1 MRNLL
6 PIIII
11 FALIISCKQ
20 KTNKIKE
27 QSKDYSSLKDSLTSE
42 LKEIK
47 ERNNIVG
54 FSTSIVNEKGIL
66 YNKGFGYSNIKNQ
79 REYKENT
86 IQNIASISKTL
97 IGISLFKAQEMGKL
111 KLDDPI
117 NNYLPFKVINPTH
130 PNIPITIRH
139 LSTHTSTIMDTDNFW
154 ENTYILNKKDHPK
167 SVSVFRYMKP
177 PNANTSV
184 AKFLN
189 SLLNDKG
196 RLYIPENFSKE
207 KPGEKFS
214 YSNLGATLCALVI
227 ESATKTSYDKF
238 TEENILIKL
247 GMKNSGWSIKTI
259 DSTKISKLYGNYE
272 SVLADYSILTYP
284 DGGLLTTSSDL
295 SKLLTELIKGYAGN
309 GTLLNKESYK
319 KLFENQ
325 LSENQMPQGTDAN
338 FGIFL
343 DLSNGFMEDDFKTI
357 GHSGGDP
364 GVVAGMFFNPETG
377 LGRILILNTDSDF
390 DENIIPQFKEIWSKL
405 NFYGNKLN

>member
-1 MRNLL
+1 MKKLL
-6 PIIII
+6 PLILI

-20 KTNKIKE
+20 KTNKTIE
-27 QSKDYSSLKDSLTSE
+27 QSKNYSSLKDSLTSD
-42 LKEIK
+42 LNEIK
-47 ERNNIVG
+47 DKKNIVG
-54 FSTSIVNEKGIL
+54 FSTSIVNENGIL
-66 YNKGFGYSNIKNQ
+66 YSKGFGYSNIENKKG
-79 REYKENT
+79 YTENT

-97 IGISLFKAQEMGKL
+97 IGLSLFKAKEMGKL

-117 NNYLPFKVINPTH
+117 NTYLPFKVINPTH

-154 ENTYILNKKDHPK
+154 ENTYILKKKDHPK
-167 SVSVFRYMKP
+167 SVSVFGYMKP
-177 PNANTSV
+177 PNFKTSITE
-184 AKFLN
+184 FLN
-189 SLLNDKG
+189 NLLNDKG

-207 KPGEKFS
+207 KPGEKLS

-227 ESATKTSYDKF
+227 ESATKTPYDEF
-238 TEENILIKL
+238 TQENILNPL
-247 GMKNSGWSIKTI
+247 EMKNTGWSIKTI

-272 SVLADYSILTYP
+272 SVLADYSILSYP
-284 DGGLLTTSSDL
+284 DGGLLTSSNDL
-295 SKLLTELIKGYAGN
+295 SKLLTEFIKGYNGK

-325 LSENQMPQGTDAN
+325 LSASQMPEGTDAN

-343 DLSNGFMEDDFKTI
+343 DFSKGFMEDNFKTI

-390 DENIIPQFKEIWSKL
+390 DDNIIPQFKEIWSKL
-405 NFYGNKLN
+405 NRYGNKLN

>member
-1 MRNLL
+1 MKKLL
-6 PIIII
+6 PLILI

-20 KTNKIKE
+20 KTNKTIE
-27 QSKDYSSLKDSLTSE
+27 QSKNYSSLKDSLTSD
-42 LKEIK
+42 LNEIK
-47 ERNNIVG
+47 DKKNIVG
-54 FSTSIVNEKGIL
+54 FSTSIVNENGIL
-66 YNKGFGYSNIKNQ
+66 YSKGFGYSNIENKKG
-79 REYKENT
+79 YTENT

-97 IGISLFKAQEMGKL
+97 IGLSLFKAKEMGKL

-117 NNYLPFKVINPTH
+117 NTYLPFKVINPTH

-154 ENTYILNKKDHPK
+154 ENTYILKKKDHPK
-167 SVSVFRYMKP
+167 SVSVFGYMKP
-177 PNANTSV
+177 PNFKTSITE
-184 AKFLN
+184 FLN
-189 SLLNDKG
+189 NLLNDKG

-227 ESATKTSYDKF
+227 ESATKTPYDEF
-238 TEENILIKL
+238 TQENILNPL
-247 GMKNSGWSIKTI
+247 EMKNTGWSIKTI

-272 SVLADYSILTYP
+272 SVLADYSILSYP
-284 DGGLLTTSSDL
+284 DGGLLTSSNDL
-295 SKLLTELIKGYAGN
+295 SKLLTEFIKGYNGK

-325 LSENQMPQGTDAN
+325 LSASQMPEGTDAN

-343 DLSNGFMEDDFKTI
+343 DFSKGFMEDNFKTI

-390 DENIIPQFKEIWSKL
+390 DDNIIPQFKEIWSKL
-405 NFYGNKLN
+405 NRYGNKLN